1 MPTPRQKTPPLVLDT
16 VAHGRFDLDAVEA
29 ERGVLLC
36 FYRGLHCPLC
46 ANYLVE
52 LERQTPAFAERGV
65 ETIAISTDD
74 RGRAAA
80 MAEKVG
86 AQTLR
91 FAYGLELGTARAFG
105 LYLSTGRG
113 KTSTGVEEPALFAEP
128 GVFLVQ
134 PDRTLYWVSIQ
145 SMPFVRPAF
154 GEMVKALDFIIEKS
168 YPARGEYTGPV

>member
-1 MPTPRQKTPPLVLDT
+1 MPTPRQKTPPLALDT
-16 VAHGRFDLDAVEA
+16 VAHGRFDLDAVAA

-46 ANYLVE
+46 AAYLGE
-52 LERQTPAFAERGV
+52 LERLTPAFAERGV
-65 ETIAISTDD
+65 ETAAISTD
-74 RGRAAA
+74 GQERAAA

-86 AQTLR
+86 AQALR
-91 FAYGLELGTARAFG
+91 FAYGLTLGTARAFG

-113 KTSTGVEEPALFAEP
+113 KTSIGVEEPAIFAEP

-154 GEMVKALDFIIEKS
+154 AEMVKALDFIIEKS